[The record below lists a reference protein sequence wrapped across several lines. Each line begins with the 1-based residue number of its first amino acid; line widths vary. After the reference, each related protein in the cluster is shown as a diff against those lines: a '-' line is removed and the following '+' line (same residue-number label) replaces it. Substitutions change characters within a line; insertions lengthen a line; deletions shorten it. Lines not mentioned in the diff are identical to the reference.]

1 MRIEELHRQE
11 QQFDDKLTATTGLL
25 SLFFGYVAYNDC
37 YKSNSSNVI
46 SCAVLLYMSAA
57 LGLYT
62 GLKVSHAWQ
71 SRNVNRSQN

>member
-1 MRIEELHRQE
+1 MIIEKLNRQE
-11 QQFDDKLTATTGLL
+11 QQFDDRLTTTTGLL

-37 YKSNSSNVI
+37 YKSNNSNVI
-46 SCAVLLYMSAA
+46 SCAVLLYMSVA

-71 SRNVNRSQN
+71 SCNVNRHQN